1 VQLWD
6 FEIIIIYTFLE
17 LIDKKSKVM
26 EQMIMCTRC
35 ILRELQVFKIIIIY
49 AIFIE
54 FIDNKKL
61 EEDNGADDDVYIMQ
75 V

>member
-1 VQLWD
+1 MWD

>member
-1 VQLWD
+1 M
-6 FEIIIIYTFLE
+6 
-17 LIDKKSKVM
+17 S
-26 EQMIMCTRC
+26 
-35 ILRELQVFKIIIIY
+35 RELRIFKIIIIY

-61 EEDNGADDDVYIMQ
+61 EESDEADDDVYTLH

>member
-1 VQLWD
+1 MQLWD

-17 LIDKKSKVM
+17 FIDKKSKVM
-26 EQMIMCTRC
+26 AQMMMCTPC
-35 ILRELQVFKIIIIY
+35 ILRKLQVFKIIIIY
-49 AIFIE
+49 AIFIK